1 MNLYDIVT
9 LYNKD
14 YVISQ
19 QVFYNDKEYLLLIEV
34 DENEDLLEEKLIVE
48 KVKSKEGYGIKEIKD
63 SEIYKEVKSR
73 IVDLLLN

>member
-48 KVKSKEGYGIKEIKD
+48 KVKTKEGYGIKEIKD

>member
-1 MNLYDIVT
+1 MELYDIVT
-9 LYNKD
+9 FDNKD
-14 YVISQ
+14 YAIAQ

-48 KVKSKEGYGIKEIKD
+48 KVTTANGYGIKNIKD
-63 SEIYKEVKSR
+63 AEIYKEVKSR

>member
-48 KVKSKEGYGIKEIKD
+48 KVTTENGYGIKNIKD
-63 SEIYKEVKSR
+63 LEIYKEVKSR

>member
-48 KVKSKEGYGIKEIKD
+48 KVTTENGYGIKNIKD
-63 SEIYKEVKSR
+63 LEIYKEVKSR
-73 IVDLLLN
+73 MVDLLLN

>member
-48 KVKSKEGYGIKEIKD
+48 KVKTKEGYGIKEIKD
-63 SEIYKEVKSR
+63 SEIYKEVNSR